1 MGLTAEEIKKI
12 DEALM
17 ALRRSLKDEL
27 IEHSCEFA
35 GQCEDGRFV
44 PEDDR

>member
-12 DEALM
+12 DKALM

-27 IEHSCEFA
+27 EHSCDFA